1 MFEGHKKRAEKV
13 RRYFS
18 RKGAVALFA
27 ILTSAALLI
36 SLVMNHQVL
45 VPLYGQ
51 DKSDIQASQL
61 IGEAF
66 PGRQIKGVDCR
77 ALIRQH
83 GSLHCATMQL
93 PKGSINTNR

>member
-36 SLVMNHQVL
+36 SLVMNHQVKETEPQETVQSETVEGWRFYPVDL
-45 VPLYGQ
+45 VVL
-51 DKSDIQASQL
+51 
-61 IGEAF
+61 
-66 PGRQIKGVDCR
+66 GVGGGLCAVMMLREKRR
-77 ALIRQH
+77 AKEEL
-83 GSLHCATMQL
+83 
-93 PKGSINTNR
+93 N